1 MKELEILLNRRWI
14 LKSEDK
20 ELYYRVRD
28 AVGEIRKYVTD
39 KLGCQI
45 IDNSLLIKLE
55 KIPVIPEQFMGIGQF
70 SSKEEYVYLCIL
82 LMFLED
88 KDAQEQFILSQLTEY
103 MTAVMPGEIT
113 DWTLYNNRRKLIRVL
128 RYTVEQGMVRV
139 TDGTDDVFMDDA
151 GGEVLY
157 ENTGASK
164 YFMRIFPGISW
175 SIQNRKISGKVN
187 GLKWTRIRRL
197 SQKCTEY
204 IRDCCLHRQCTGK
217 MDPGR
222 ISSI

>member
-103 MTAVMPGEIT
+103 MTADIVQQPEKTHPGT
-113 DWTLYNNRRKLIRVL
+113 PLYCGTGNGPCDGWNR
-128 RYTVEQGMVRV
+128 
-139 TDGTDDVFMDDA
+139 
-151 GGEVLY
+151 
-157 ENTGASK
+157 
-164 YFMRIFPGISW
+164 
-175 SIQNRKISGKVN
+175 
-187 GLKWTRIRRL
+187 
-197 SQKCTEY
+197 
-204 IRDCCLHRQCTGK
+204 
-217 MDPGR
+217 
-222 ISSI
+222 

>member
-88 KDAQEQFILSQLTEY
+88 KDAQEQIYTVTADGIYDGGDARVRSQTG
-103 MTAVMPGEIT
+103 P
-113 DWTLYNNRRKLIRVL
+113 LYNNRKKTHPGTPL
-128 RYTVEQGMVRV
+128 YVEQGMVRV

-164 YFMRIFPGISW
+164 YFMRNFSRDIMEYTKPEDFRESEW
-175 SIQNRKISGKVN
+175 FEVDEDR
-187 GLKWTRIRRL
+187 GLARR
-197 SQKCTEY
+197 
-204 IRDCCLHRQCTGK
+204 HRVYK
-217 MDPGR
+217 RLLFAPAVYREMDPGR

>member
-82 LMFLED
+82 LMLLLQCLRICHSYQLYD
-88 KDAQEQFILSQLTEY
+88 IPDILWHCRLLS
-103 MTAVMPGEIT
+103 
-113 DWTLYNNRRKLIRVL
+113 KLI
-128 RYTVEQGMVRV
+128 
-139 TDGTDDVFMDDA
+139 
-151 GGEVLY
+151 
-157 ENTGASK
+157 
-164 YFMRIFPGISW
+164 
-175 SIQNRKISGKVN
+175 
-187 GLKWTRIRRL
+187 
-197 SQKCTEY
+197 
-204 IRDCCLHRQCTGK
+204 
-217 MDPGR
+217 
-222 ISSI
+222 

>member
-88 KDAQEQFILSQLTEY
+88 KDAQEQSQ
-103 MTAVMPGEIT
+103 
-113 DWTLYNNRRKLIRVL
+113 
-128 RYTVEQGMVRV
+128 EQP
-139 TDGTDDVFMDDA
+139 
-151 GGEVLY
+151 EVQ
-157 ENTGASK
+157 EEQQTK
-164 YFMRIFPGISW
+164 
-175 SIQNRKISGKVN
+175 
-187 GLKWTRIRRL
+187 
-197 SQKCTEY
+197 
-204 IRDCCLHRQCTGK
+204 
-217 MDPGR
+217 
-222 ISSI
+222 